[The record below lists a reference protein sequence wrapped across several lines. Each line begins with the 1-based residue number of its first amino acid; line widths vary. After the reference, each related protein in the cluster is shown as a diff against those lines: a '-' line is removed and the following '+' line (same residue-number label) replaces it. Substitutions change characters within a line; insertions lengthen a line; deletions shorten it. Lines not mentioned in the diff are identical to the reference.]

1 MKIIFEDEDFLV
13 CGKPQGVPCESAA
26 PGTECAADLLRSENG
41 ISGELFTVHR
51 LDTNTGGVMIF
62 AKNKKAAAFLSARI
76 TSGDFKKRYL
86 ALLDGVPAEKSGVY
100 RDLLFKDSRK
110 NRSFVVDRVRK
121 GVKEASLE
129 YETLAVS
136 EDTGKSLVRVL
147 LHTGRT
153 HQIRVQFSSR
163 KTPLC
168 GDGKY
173 GSRDNKAELSLWA
186 CSLSFTDE
194 KGNIREF
201 TSLPDTGKY
210 PWSLFSEEIE

>member
-1 MKIIFEDEDFLV
+1 MKIIFEDKDILV
-13 CGKPQGVPCESAA
+13 CEKPQGVPCESAA
-26 PGTECAADLLRSENG
+26 AGNECVADLLRSENG
-41 ISGELFTVHR
+41 ILSELFMIHR
-51 LDTNTGGVMIF
+51 LDTNTGGVLIF
-62 AKNKKAAAFLSARI
+62 AKNKKTAAFLNTRI
-76 TSGDFKKRYL
+76 TTGDFKKRYL
-86 ALLDGVPAEKSGVY
+86 AVLDGVPEEPKGEY

-110 NRSFVVDRVRK
+110 NRSFVVDRMRK

-129 YETLAVS
+129 YETLA
-136 EDTGKSLVRVL
+136 ERKAAGKSLVRVL

-186 CSLSFTDE
+186 CSLSYTDE
-194 KGNIREF
+194 KGNSREF
-201 TSLPDTGKY
+201 TSLPEKSDY
-210 PWSLFSEEIE
+210 PWSLFSEDIK